1 MDKMDLVAQVEST
14 SLLEVFTQSD
24 FDVRDIDGCNAED
37 RFWLNEVYNA
47 SYAARQAWSAFLVCA
62 EEYYPEADCD

>member
-1 MDKMDLVAQVEST
+1 MDKMDLVAQVEGT

-24 FDVRDIDGCNAED
+24 FDVRDIEGCNAED
-37 RFWLNEVYNA
+37 RFWLDEVYNA
-47 SYAARQAWSAFLVCA
+47 SYAARQAWGAFLVCA

>member
-1 MDKMDLVAQVEST
+1 MDKMDLVAQVEDT

-37 RFWLNEVYNA
+37 RFWLDEVYNA
-47 SYAARQAWSAFLVCA
+47 SYAARQAWGFFLA
-62 EEYYPEADCD
+62 DAYEYHPEADCD